1 MGKLEKKDRRTVM
14 VLNLTAAFIV
24 CIYFVYSLP
33 QFYLLYIPKFIGM
46 NFILIIYMLVVFF
59 SKKKINLTVWIIVLW
74 SSVAFS
80 YFGNNSKF
88 KDQSQEISLEN
99 FTEAFAE
106 EGKTHNIIGAIN
118 KDIPLETI
126 QAEKMNTEDDLV
138 IFNMIDEQG
147 KEVKVYL
154 FLNKTVQEN
163 FDRSDKLVVKG
174 KANVEKNAFFATEY
188 VIYN

>member
-14 VLNLTAAFIV
+14 ALNLIAAFIV

>member
-14 VLNLTAAFIV
+14 ALNLIAAFIV

-46 NFILIIYMLVVFF
+46 NFILIIYMLVTFIL
-59 SKKKINLTVWIIVLW
+59 KKKINLTVWIIVLW
-74 SSVAFS
+74 SSVALS
-80 YFGNNSKF
+80 YYGNNSKF

-106 EGKTHNIIGAIN
+106 EGKIHNIIGTIN
-118 KDIPLETI
+118 KDIPVKTL
-126 QAEKMNTEDDLV
+126 QANLV
-138 IFNMIDEQG
+138 VFNMIDEQG
-147 KEVKVYL
+147 KEVKV
-154 FLNKTVQEN
+154 FLNQTVYEN

-174 KANVEKNAFFATEY
+174 KADVEKNAFFATEY

>member
-1 MGKLEKKDRRTVM
+1 M
-14 VLNLTAAFIV
+14 
-24 CIYFVYSLP
+24 
-33 QFYLLYIPKFIGM
+33 
-46 NFILIIYMLVVFF
+46 
-59 SKKKINLTVWIIVLW
+59 TVWIIVLW